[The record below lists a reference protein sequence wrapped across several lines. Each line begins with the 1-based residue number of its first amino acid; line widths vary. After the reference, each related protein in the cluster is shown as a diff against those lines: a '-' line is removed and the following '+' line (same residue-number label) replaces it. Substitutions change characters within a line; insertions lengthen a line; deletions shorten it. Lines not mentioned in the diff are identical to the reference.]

1 MFQAI
6 LHVIGLDRKLQTLK
20 LEIESKAN
28 QAIGYIKAVGLQ
40 IAVATAVAVAAAIF
54 ATLAILAG
62 FVSLFV
68 WLQPLYGTL
77 PAIGIVAG
85 ALALIAL
92 VFTAIAVVVGRRRPE
107 PINLSELASTIR
119 SSEGVAETDRAS
131 DKAKPAAASPASS
144 EMLDSALDVVWL
156 FAKSPRTGI
165 EPIDNIIRAVEPRAE
180 EVAREAAHRA
190 ATLVQTGDRKTMIA
204 ILGAAAAMGWLIAKS
219 GSYAGKRV
227 VTDGSNAN
235 KSS

>member
-1 MFQAI
+1 MFQA
-6 LHVIGLDRKLQTLK
+6 LLRVTGLDRKLQTLK

-28 QAIGYIKAVGLQ
+28 QTIGYIKAVGLQ
-40 IAVATAVAVAAAIF
+40 IAVATALAVAAAIF

-62 FVSLFV
+62 FVALFV

-85 ALALIAL
+85 ASALIAL
-92 VFTAIAVVVGRRRPE
+92 VFTAITVVFGRRLPE
-107 PINLSELASTIR
+107 PINLSELASMIR

-131 DKAKPAAASPASS
+131 DKAKPAASPSSS
-144 EMLDSALDVVWL
+144 EIDSALDVVRL
-156 FAKSPRTGI
+156 FAKSPKTGI
-165 EPIDNIIRAVEPRAE
+165 EPIDNLIRAVEPRAE
-180 EVAREAAHRA
+180 EVAREAAQRA

-204 ILGAAAAMGWLIAKS
+204 ILGAAAATGWLIAKS
-219 GSYAGKRV
+219 GSLAGKQV
-227 VTDGSNAN
+227 VTDGDNPN

>member
-1 MFQAI
+1 MFQA
-6 LHVIGLDRKLQTLK
+6 LLRVTGLDRKLQTLK

-28 QAIGYIKAVGLQ
+28 QTIGYIKAVGLQ
-40 IAVATAVAVAAAIF
+40 IAVATALAVAAAIF

-62 FVSLFV
+62 FGALFV

-85 ALALIAL
+85 ASALIAL
-92 VFTAIAVVVGRRRPE
+92 VFTAIAVVFGRRRPE
-107 PINLSELASTIR
+107 PINLSELASMIR

-131 DKAKPAAASPASS
+131 GPAASPPSS
-144 EMLDSALDVVWL
+144 EIYSALDVVRL
-156 FAKSPRTGI
+156 FAKSPKTGI
-165 EPIDNIIRAVEPRAE
+165 EPIDNLIRAVEPRAE
-180 EVAREAAHRA
+180 EVAREAAQRA

-204 ILGAAAAMGWLIAKS
+204 ILGAAAATGWLIAKS
-219 GSYAGKRV
+219 GSLAGKQV
-227 VTDGSNAN
+227 VTDGDNPN

>member
-6 LHVIGLDRKLQTLK
+6 LHVTGLDRKLQTLK

-40 IAVATAVAVAAAIF
+40 IAVATALAVAAAIF

-62 FVSLFV
+62 FVALFV

-85 ALALIAL
+85 ALVLIAM
-92 VFTAIAVVVGRRRPE
+92 VFTAIAMVVGRRRPE
-107 PINLSELASTIR
+107 PINLSELASTVR
-119 SSEGVAETDRAS
+119 PSAGVAETDHGA
-131 DKAKPAAASPASS
+131 DKAKPAASPSSS
-144 EMLDSALDVVWL
+144 EMLDSAIDVVRL

-180 EVAREAAHRA
+180 EATKEAVHRA

-219 GSYAGKRV
+219 GSHAGKRV
-227 VTDGSNAN
+227 MTDGGNTK
-235 KSS
+235 KSY

>member
-6 LHVIGLDRKLQTLK
+6 LHVTGLDRKLQTLK

-40 IAVATAVAVAAAIF
+40 IAVATALAVAAAIF

-119 SSEGVAETDRAS
+119 SSEGVAETDHVS
-131 DKAKPAAASPASS
+131 DKAKPAAPPSSS
-144 EMLDSALDVVWL
+144 EMLDSAIDVVRL
-156 FAKSPRTGI
+156 FAKPPRTGI
-165 EPIDNIIRAVEPRAE
+165 EPIDNIIRAIEPRAE
-180 EVAREAAHRA
+180 EATKEAVHRA

-219 GSYAGKRV
+219 GSHTGKL
-227 VTDGSNAN
+227 TASDGNAD
-235 KSS
+235 KST

>member
-1 MFQAI
+1 MFQA
-6 LHVIGLDRKLQTLK
+6 LLRVTGLDRKLQTLK

-28 QAIGYIKAVGLQ
+28 QTIGYIKAVGLQ
-40 IAVATAVAVAAAIF
+40 IAVATALAVAAAIF

-62 FVSLFV
+62 FVALFV

-85 ALALIAL
+85 ASALIAL
-92 VFTAIAVVVGRRRPE
+92 VFTAIAVVFGRRRPE
-107 PINLSELASTIR
+107 PINLSELASMIR

-131 DKAKPAAASPASS
+131 DKAKPATSPSSS
-144 EMLDSALDVVWL
+144 EIDAALDVVRL
-156 FAKSPRTGI
+156 FAKSPKTGI
-165 EPIDNIIRAVEPRAE
+165 EPIDNLIRAVEPRAE

-204 ILGAAAAMGWLIAKS
+204 ILGAAAATGWLIAKS
-219 GSYAGKRV
+219 GSLAGKQV
-227 VTDGSNAN
+227 VTDGDNPN

>member
-1 MFQAI
+1 
-6 LHVIGLDRKLQTLK
+6 
-20 LEIESKAN
+20 
-28 QAIGYIKAVGLQ
+28 VGLQ
-40 IAVATAVAVAAAIF
+40 IAVATALAVAAAIF
-54 ATLAILAG
+54 ATFAILAG

-85 ALALIAL
+85 ALVLIAM

-119 SSEGVAETDRAS
+119 PSESVAAETDHAS
-131 DKAKPAAASPASS
+131 DKANPATSPSSS
-144 EMLDSALDVVWL
+144 EMLDSALEVVRL

-165 EPIDNIIRAVEPRAE
+165 EPIDNIIRTVEPRAE
-180 EVAREAAHRA
+180 EVAREAALRA
-190 ATLVQTGDRKTMIA
+190 ATLVQTGDRKTMVA

-219 GSYAGKRV
+219 GSHAGKPV
-227 VTDGSNAN
+227 MTDGGNTK
-235 KSS
+235 KSY

>member
-6 LHVIGLDRKLQTLK
+6 LRVTGLDRKLQTLK

-28 QAIGYIKAVGLQ
+28 QSIGYIKAVGLQ
-40 IAVATAVAVAAAIF
+40 IAVATALAVAAAIF

-62 FVSLFV
+62 FVALFV
-68 WLQPLYGTL
+68 WLQPLHGTL

-92 VFTAIAVVVGRRRPE
+92 VFTAIAVVFGRRRPE
-107 PINLSELASTIR
+107 PINLSDLTSMIQ
-119 SSEGVAETDRAS
+119 SSIAETDRAS
-131 DKAKPAAASPASS
+131 DKAQPTASPSSS
-144 EMLDSALDVVWL
+144 EIDSALDVVRL
-156 FAKSPRTGI
+156 FAKSPKTGI
-165 EPIDNIIRAVEPRAE
+165 EPIDNLIRAVEPHAE
-180 EVAREAAHRA
+180 EVARDATQRA

-204 ILGAAAAMGWLIAKS
+204 ILGAAAATGWLIAKS
-219 GSYAGKRV
+219 GSLAGKQV
-227 VTDGSNAN
+227 VTDGDNPN

>member
-6 LHVIGLDRKLQTLK
+6 LHVTGLDRKLQTLK

-180 EVAREAAHRA
+180 EATKEAVHRA

>member
-1 MFQAI
+1 MFQA
-6 LHVIGLDRKLQTLK
+6 LLRVTGLDRKLQTLK

-28 QAIGYIKAVGLQ
+28 QTIGYIKAVGLQ
-40 IAVATAVAVAAAIF
+40 IAVATALAVAAAIF

-62 FVSLFV
+62 FVALFV

-85 ALALIAL
+85 ASALIAL
-92 VFTAIAVVVGRRRPE
+92 VFTAIAVVFGRRRPE
-107 PINLSELASTIR
+107 PINLSELASMIR

-131 DKAKPAAASPASS
+131 DKAKPATSPSSS
-144 EMLDSALDVVWL
+144 EIDSALDVVRL
-156 FAKSPRTGI
+156 FAKSPKTGI
-165 EPIDNIIRAVEPRAE
+165 EPIDNLIRAVEPRAE

-219 GSYAGKRV
+219 GSHAGKPV
-227 VTDGSNAN
+227 VTDGGNAN

>member
-6 LHVIGLDRKLQTLK
+6 LHATGLDRKLQTLK

-28 QAIGYIKAVGLQ
+28 QTIGYIKAVGLQ
-40 IAVATAVAVAAAIF
+40 IAVATALVVAAAIF

-62 FVSLFV
+62 FVALFV
-68 WLQPLYGTL
+68 WLQPLCGTL
-77 PAIGIVAG
+77 PSIGIVAG

-92 VFTAIAVVVGRRRPE
+92 VFTAIAVVFGRRRPE
-107 PINLSELASTIR
+107 PTNLPELASMIR
-119 SSEGVAETDRAS
+119 PSEGVAETDRAS
-131 DKAKPAAASPASS
+131 DKAKPAASPSSS
-144 EMLDSALDVVWL
+144 EMFDSTLDVVRL
-156 FAKSPRTGI
+156 FAKSPKTGI
-165 EPIDNIIRAVEPRAE
+165 EPIDNILRAVEPRAE

-219 GSYAGKRV
+219 GSHAGKPV
-227 VTDGSNAN
+227 VTDGGNAN

>member
-6 LHVIGLDRKLQTLK
+6 LHVTGLDRKLQTLK

-40 IAVATAVAVAAAIF
+40 IAVATALAVAAAIF

-119 SSEGVAETDRAS
+119 SSEGVAETDHVS
-131 DKAKPAAASPASS
+131 DKAKPAAPPSSS
-144 EMLDSALDVVWL
+144 EMLDSAIDVVRL
-156 FAKSPRTGI
+156 FAKPPRTGI
-165 EPIDNIIRAVEPRAE
+165 EPIDNIIRAIEPRAE
-180 EVAREAAHRA
+180 EATKEAVHRA

-219 GSYAGKRV
+219 GSHTSKLIAS
-227 VTDGSNAN
+227 DGNVD